1 MALARPV
8 VNDLVA
14 WLNFPSAPSA
24 AACVQLSQSLAAAIA
39 VIESRV
45 DNAFIIA
52 QGDGDLTSGTTYP
65 QKVFTAIMILASRY
79 NKRPGAPQGTAGFGV
94 DGAVMRLLST
104 DPDVEVLISRYL
116 KVDGFS

>member
-14 WLNFPSAPSA
+14 WLNLNAPTPSE
-24 AACVQLSQSLAAAIA
+24 CVQLSQSLAAAVK

-45 DNAFIIA
+45 SNAFIIA

-65 QKVFTAIMILASRY
+65 QQEFTAILILASRY

-94 DGAVMRLLST
+94 DGAVMRLLSN
-104 DPDVEVLISRYL
+104 DPDVEVLIGRHL
-116 KVDGFS
+116 KLDGFS